1 MSHCAWSVFHAI
13 VITYFA
19 AAEFV
24 VLFNS
29 YIAMFLR
36 FHLRFIMINACTA
49 LTASLA

>member
-36 FHLRFIMINACTA
+36 FHLRFINACTA